1 MAGSTVSNEKALHN
15 YFIPW
20 LNLRKTYGNF
30 GKGSEISANFR
41 KLRKRFKPVF
51 EKLERFMKVLE
62 NFGNSSNVFS
72 RCFNDFLK
80 SSENLLKSS
89 EVFGNLWKRFP
100 DVIGNVRNGS
110 QELKSFGAG
119 F

>member
-1 MAGSTVSNEKALHN
+1 MAKSPE
-15 YFIPW
+15 
-20 LNLRKTYGNF
+20 NF

-51 EKLERFMKVLE
+51 EKLERFMKILE

-100 DVIGNVRNGS
+100 DMIGNVRNGS